1 MLVHLGVLEQQD
13 HVAQKLRVQL
23 GVQLVNHHGAAALER
38 CQQKRRQPHELLSTG
53 RLLGQPQLVAFTV
66 HFMFHE
72 DALAAPLGGL
82 LHPEAVDAHV
92 HGTQEA
98 RDLGRVRLV
107 EHLLERPLQVRA
119 VVVQEHPAE
128 EPAGCLL
135 DHRRVEV
142 DAEERQVRQARVER
156 RGRRKLAQRGAEHD
170 LGTLALEQR
179 RRARRAQ
186 LAPPQSLGHD
196 LVGVHGKDVAVLVL
210 ARAVVELELG
220 GLGGRYVVELE
231 RRAAGHRGTLPL
243 GRVGAGGQQPDRPG
257 HRRAHVVE
265 GLEQVGLA
273 TGIGAVHRGHRQ
285 EALPVRTL
293 DEGALELPHRRRL
306 HGQLRLVAVGPVV
319 PEGELAKHRPQ
330 HPFHCF

>member
-1 MLVHLGVLEQQD
+1 MDVGKRPQLAGLPLAARREPYLVAAEHVVSHGRHVLRREDELRAVLVDLGVLEQQD

-38 CQQKRRQPHELLSTG
+38 CQQKRRQSHELLSAG

-82 LHPEAVDAHV
+82 LHPEAVDAYV
-92 HGTQEA
+92 HSAQEA

-107 EHLLERPLQVRA
+107 EHLLERPLQIRA

-128 EPAGCLL
+128 EPAGRLL

-142 DAEERQVRQARVER
+142 EAEERQVRQARVER

-170 LGTLALEQR
+170 LGALALKQR

-186 LAPPQSLGHD
+186 LALPQPLGHD

-220 GLGGRYVVELE
+220 GLGGRHVVEPE
-231 RRAAGHRGTLPL
+231 RRAAGHRGGAPPRARRR
-243 GRVGAGGQQPDRPG
+243 GRTA
-257 HRRAHVVE
+257 
-265 GLEQVGLA
+265 A
-273 TGIGAVHRGHRQ
+273 TGRDQPTR
-285 EALPVRTL
+285 
-293 DEGALELPHRRRL
+293 
-306 HGQLRLVAVGPVV
+306 
-319 PEGELAKHRPQ
+319 
-330 HPFHCF
+330 